1 MKRTPLKALVSVLC
15 ATLTFASGLILT
27 GCSKPDPEKIIRADL
42 ILGFDQIINPD
53 DEAIDEL
60 AKEYG
65 DTGLEELGIEPSEFI
80 ASVADGFD
88 YSIESI
94 EVDGDTA
101 TANVTIYSKSL
112 SELSD
117 LNYDEMYEDFI
128 RALESGE
135 VTFDEKSFKA
145 WAGPYIMDAIDR
157 IEPSEKSLEIIY
169 VNGDDGWELDA
180 ESNDALTQLF
190 I

>member
-1 MKRTPLKALVSVLC
+1 MKRTPLKALVCVLC
-15 ATLTFASGLILT
+15 ATLTLASGLILT
-27 GCSKPDPEKIIRADL
+27 GCSKPDPEKVIRANL
-42 ILGFDQIINPD
+42 ILSFDQLKNLD
-53 DEAIDEL
+53 DDAIDEL
-60 AKEYG
+60 AKEYDDIG
-65 DTGLEELGIEPSEFI
+65 IEELGIEPSEHI
-80 ASVADGFD
+80 ATVADGFD

-101 TANVTIYSKSL
+101 TANLTIYSKSL

-128 RALESGE
+128 RAVESGE
-135 VTFDEKSFKA
+135 VTLDEESFNA
-145 WAGPYIMDAIDR
+145 WVGAYLMDAIDR
-157 IEPSEKSLEIIY
+157 IEPSEKSLELTY

-180 ESNDALTQLF
+180 KSNDALTQIF

>member
-1 MKRTPLKALVSVLC
+1 MKRTPLKALVCVLC
-15 ATLTFASGLILT
+15 ATLTLASGLILT

-42 ILGFDQIINPD
+42 VLNFDQIKNLD
-53 DEAIDEL
+53 DDAIDEL

-65 DTGLEELGIEPSEFI
+65 DMGFEEYNIEPSEYI
-80 ASVADGFD
+80 ASIADGFD

-94 EVDGDTA
+94 EVDGVTA
-101 TANVTIYSKSL
+101 TANLTIYSKSL

-117 LNYDEMYEDFI
+117 LNYDEMYEDFF

-135 VTFDEKSFKA
+135 VTFDEESFNA
-145 WAGPYIMDAIDR
+145 WAGPYFIDAIDR
-157 IEPSEKSLEIIY
+157 IEPSEKSLELTY

-180 ESNDALTQLF
+180 ESNDALAQVFL
-190 I
+190 